1 MPIKQTSD
9 VDLILKTKNHKMS
22 MSLKVL
28 AVALALFVIGCNS
41 DSSVEAE
48 KTIEEKLAFI
58 DDQEERADEYVK
70 ILDQLTEKCEE
81 DRTLL
86 ADMSVKTT
94 QLLAEKGVDS
104 NALEILDAAYKSV
117 EAYSEPQ
124 KCASAFALIST
135 IVND

>member
-1 MPIKQTSD
+1 
-9 VDLILKTKNHKMS
+9 MS

-135 IVND
+135 IGND